1 MWYIVELYEH
11 LGGNNTQEVSEN
23 HSLTAHDPF
32 KASSKFFKH
41 SCVHIELNK
50 ELCRFLHY
58 IKFDRYE
65 TVDP

>member
-32 KASSKFFKH
+32 KASYKFFKH
-41 SCVHIELNK
+41 SCVHI
-50 ELCRFLHY
+50 
-58 IKFDRYE
+58 
-65 TVDP
+65 